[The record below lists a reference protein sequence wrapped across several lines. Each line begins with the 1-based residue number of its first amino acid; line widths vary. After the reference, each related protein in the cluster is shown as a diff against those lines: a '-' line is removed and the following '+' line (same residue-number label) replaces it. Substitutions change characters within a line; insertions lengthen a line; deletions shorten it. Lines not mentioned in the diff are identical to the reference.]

1 MQCKQAD
8 LRKKIKKFKKLALKP
23 IAIYRTHAIITKQT
37 MRNKKNRLKQ
47 KFFEIWIAE
56 ASLIKQNTTGVNELL
71 IKFGDLNALQ

>member
-1 MQCKQAD
+1 
-8 LRKKIKKFKKLALKP
+8 
-23 IAIYRTHAIITKQT
+23 